1 MQLLYSAVKSCCLRW
16 LVATLQLLARWVLS
30 NTERLLR
37 LLLRV
42 LASGGL
48 ATIGA
53 EVEAALAAPPPGEV
67 EVEEE
72 IVPTYEY
79 QLEQESGQQEQGL
92 DTEGMDIVWQ
102 REVAEAVARL
112 LEDQER
118 QPAGSDA
125 GGGLTGRSGAR

>member
-30 NTERLLR
+30 NTGRLLR

-53 EVEAALAAPPPGEV
+53 EVEEALAAPPQEV

>member
-30 NTERLLR
+30 NTGRLLR

-42 LASGGL
+42 LESGGL

-53 EVEAALAAPPPGEV
+53 EVEGALAAPPQEV

-72 IVPTYEY
+72 IVPTYEF
-79 QLEQESGQQEQGL
+79 QLERESEQQEQGL